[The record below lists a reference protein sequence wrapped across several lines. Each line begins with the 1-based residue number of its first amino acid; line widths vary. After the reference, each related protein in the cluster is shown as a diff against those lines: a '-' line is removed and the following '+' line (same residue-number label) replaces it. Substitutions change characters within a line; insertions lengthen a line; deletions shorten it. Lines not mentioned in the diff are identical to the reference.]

1 MVVNVSIKVA
11 TWNMTKKNIEEEIL
25 EEFKNEIYGEDDA
38 LFDRN
43 GNNVSQ
49 QVENIIKQA
58 LSRHRQH
65 ILEEILK
72 FVKERKQTLDV
83 GFRVPGEKYKGLYD
97 WEDLINYLT
106 KLKDEDY

>member
-1 MVVNVSIKVA
+1 
-11 TWNMTKKNIEEEIL
+11 MTKKNIEEGIL
-25 EEFKNEIYGEDDA
+25 CEWEQKLRQHNDADGINDWDNE
-38 LFDRN
+38 LPKWL
-43 GNNVSQ
+43 
-49 QVENIIKQA
+49 KQA

>member
-1 MVVNVSIKVA
+1 
-11 TWNMTKKNIEEEIL
+11 MTKKNIEEEIL
-25 EEFKNEIYGEDDA
+25 GEYWDKKERNNWGFHDNFISKTFEEW
-38 LFDRN
+38 
-43 GNNVSQ
+43 
-49 QVENIIKQA
+49 
-58 LSRHRQH
+58 
-65 ILEEILK
+65 LEETLFYHRKAILDDILK